1 MGERFKAIPASYV
14 VLAKDNLYLLLRRK
28 GTSYYDGYLSLPA
41 GHVEE
46 GESLKTAAIREA
58 HEEVGIIIQPQDL
71 QLVHVLNRPAV
82 EKNGDTRIEFFFM
95 ATQWQGEIQNMEQQ
109 KCSELLWANKDR
121 IPEDTTPEVKQ
132 ALAYINQQ
140 VLESEMGWYE

>member
-58 HEEVGIIIQPQDL
+58 HEEVSIIIQPQDL

>member
-14 VLAKDNLYLLLRRK
+14 VLAKDNLCLLLRRT

-46 GESLKTAAIREA
+46 GESLKAAAIREA
-58 HEEVGIIIQPQDL
+58 HEEVGVTIQPQDL
-71 QLVHVLNRPAV
+71 KLVHVLNRPAI

-95 ATQWQGEIQNMEQQ
+95 TTQWQGEIQNMEQQ

-121 IPEDTTPEVKQ
+121 IPDDTTPEVKQ
-132 ALAYINQQ
+132 ALTNINQQ
-140 VLESEMGWYE
+140 ILESEMGWYE